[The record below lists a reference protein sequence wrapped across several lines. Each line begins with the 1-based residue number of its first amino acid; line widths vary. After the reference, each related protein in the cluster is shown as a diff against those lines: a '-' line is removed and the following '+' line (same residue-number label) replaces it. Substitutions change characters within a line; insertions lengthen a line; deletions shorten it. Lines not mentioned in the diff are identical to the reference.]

1 MSDPKK
7 VKVSRGTL
15 KTAKRLLAY
24 VTSSYKPE
32 LIAVVI
38 CIIMS
43 SIASI
48 SVSLSLKFLLDD
60 FIIPLIGKQNPDFT
74 ELYRAVVVLGVI
86 FLLGVIAT
94 FVYTRLMVKIGQGVL
109 RRVRDEMFEHMQTLP
124 IRYFDQNT
132 NGSIMSL
139 YTNDTDTLRQMI
151 NQALPQVLMSFITIV
166 VTFISMLLLSPL
178 LTILA
183 VAIIGIMLLV
193 SSKIG
198 GNSGKYFVRMSLVMW
213 KSV

>member
-109 RRVRDEMFEHMQTLP
+109 RRVRDEMRCL
-124 IRYFDQNT
+124 
-132 NGSIMSL
+132 SICRHSRSVIL
-139 YTNDTDTLRQMI
+139 TRIPT
-151 NQALPQVLMSFITIV
+151 VLS
-166 VTFISMLLLSPL
+166 
-178 LTILA
+178 
-183 VAIIGIMLLV
+183 
-193 SSKIG
+193 
-198 GNSGKYFVRMSLVMW
+198 
-213 KSV
+213 

>member
-86 FLLGVIAT
+86 FLLGVIET

-198 GNSGKYFVRMSLVMW
+198 
-213 KSV
+213 